1 MKRKA
6 LKGLLILLC
15 VLVICFFF
23 SGTVKTLT
31 TAKVKLTSV
40 QWGKLKSTLNLTG
53 YLTFSQTEGVAFPS
67 VPEGVSFTVGKVYA
81 APGAFVQAG
90 ETLFDTEITG
100 LQEAR
105 EAQES
110 ALLAAEKEML
120 ALERQYAGLRLTRS
134 DQAWLE
140 AYDAL
145 LSARQEAW
153 KKQIALNA
161 AEKNTGPDSPE
172 FADAQAALT
181 NARQTEEQAQSA
193 LDRAARAGI
202 TEDAYQYTMQK
213 RRLEETMKAAARR
226 LTDLKTAQETMGSV
240 RAAHDGYVVEVLM
253 SPGDAWDG
261 IRPALTVSADN
272 ADCIFRAALPDDAR
286 PIAPGTAVQ
295 IAGRGDAQV
304 KADVTALGYDKD
316 GKTTVGVTVKQED
329 VSKLGAGY
337 RLMRQGVN
345 MTVNWAADS
354 AASLLPAAAVRGS
367 EGNRYVFT
375 VSSSYNAFG
384 QRVSVLQKQSVEVLD
399 AAGDMVALNG
409 LGDMMQVAYMEDRN
423 IAEGSEVMEY
433 E

>member
-31 TAKVKLTSV
+31 TAKVKLASV
-40 QWGKLKSTLNLTG
+40 QWGKLKSAVHLTG
-53 YLTFSQTEGVAFPS
+53 YLTFSQTEGVAFSS

-100 LQEAR
+100 LEEAR
-105 EAQES
+105 KAQES
-110 ALLAAEKEML
+110 ALLEAEKEL
-120 ALERQYAGLRLTRS
+120 LSLERQYAALRLTRN

-140 AYDAL
+140 AYDTL

-153 KKQIALNA
+153 EKQIALNA
-161 AEKNTGPDSPE
+161 AEKTAGPDSTE
-172 FADAQAALT
+172 YLDAQAALT
-181 NARQTEEQAQSA
+181 KARQTEKQAQSA

-202 TEDAYQYTMQK
+202 SEDAYQYTMRK
-213 RRLEETMKAAARR
+213 RELEETVEASARH

-240 RAAHDGYVVEVLM
+240 RAEHDCYVVEVLL
-253 SPGDAWDG
+253 SPGDTWDG
-261 IRPALTVSADN
+261 LRPTLTVSAEN
-272 ADCIFRAALPDDAR
+272 ADCILRAALPDDAR
-286 PIAPGTAVQ
+286 PIAQGTAVL
-295 IAGRGDAQV
+295 IAGRGDMQV
-304 KADVTALGYDKD
+304 KAGVTALGYDKD
-316 GKTTVGVTVKQED
+316 GKTTVDVTVKQED

-337 RLMRQGVN
+337 RLMRQGAN
-345 MTVNWAADS
+345 MTVNWVSDS

-367 EGNRYVFT
+367 EGNGYVFT

>member
-53 YLTFSQTEGVAFPS
+53 YLTFSQTEGVSFPS
-67 VPEGVSFTVGKVYA
+67 VPEGVSFTVGKMYA

-90 ETLFDTEITG
+90 ETLLDTEITG

-153 KKQIALNA
+153 EKQIALNA
-161 AEKNTGPDSPE
+161 AEKTAGQDSTE

-181 NARQTEEQAQSA
+181 KARQMEEQAQSA

-202 TEDAYQYTMQK
+202 SEDAYQYTMQK
-213 RRLEETMKAAARR
+213 RRLEETMKAAAQR
-226 LTDLKTAQETMGSV
+226 LTDLKTAQETMRSV
-240 RAAHDGYVVEVLM
+240 RAAHDCYVVEVLL

-261 IRPALTVSADN
+261 SHPALTVSAEN
-272 ADCIFRAALPDDAR
+272 ADCILRATLPDDAR

-304 KADVTALGYDKD
+304 KAGVTALGYDKE
-316 GKTTVGVTVKQED
+316 GKTTVDVTVKPED

-337 RLMRQGVN
+337 RLMRQGAS
-345 MTVNWAADS
+345 MTVNLTADS

-367 EGNRYVFT
+367 EGNGYVFT

-409 LGDMMQVAYMEDRN
+409 LGDMMQVAYMEDRSVS
-423 IAEGSEVMEY
+423 EGSEVMEY